1 MRIGRIF
8 DIDVYVSNYLLL
20 LVAVLL
26 ITGHGGNFT
35 AVFFIFFIHEMSHIL
50 TARMLKMKV
59 DEIELLPFGGAI
71 KIQSMFELNP
81 RHEILAAAAGPLSN
95 ILLLLLYFGGI
106 QMGWIPSSA
115 RSPEF
120 VNYNLL
126 LAGFNLLPALPLDG
140 GRILRAVLARQMGL
154 KRATQIASNMGLLLA
169 LILATAGLYGFY
181 YDVFNYSLFVL
192 AGFLLYSAVREKRN
206 ATYVMLKDITYKKES
221 LLKEGSMPIRNV
233 AVLSNL
239 PLQDVVKKFVPHR
252 YHYIQV
258 LDEQLKELGSLSE
271 GQIVNGLLDHGSNA
285 PVGKLLR
292 KKR

>member
-1 MRIGRIF
+1 
-8 DIDVYVSNYLLL
+8 
-20 LVAVLL
+20 
-26 ITGHGGNFT
+26 
-35 AVFFIFFIHEMSHIL
+35 
-50 TARMLKMKV
+50 
-59 DEIELLPFGGAI
+59 
-71 KIQSMFELNP
+71 
-81 RHEILAAAAGPLSN
+81 
-95 ILLLLLYFGGI
+95 
-106 QMGWIPSSA
+106 MGWISSSA

-181 YDVFNYSLFVL
+181 YHVFNYSLFVL
-192 AGFLLYSAVREKRN
+192 AGILIYSAGREKRN
-206 ATYVMLKDITYKKES
+206 ATYAMLKDITYKKES

-239 PLQDVVKKFVPHR
+239 SLQDVVKKFVPHR

-258 LDEQLKELGSLSE
+258 LDVQLKELGSLSE
-271 GQIVNGLLDHGSNA
+271 GQIVNGLLDHGANA
-285 PVGKLLR
+285 PVGRLLR
-292 KKR
+292 KG